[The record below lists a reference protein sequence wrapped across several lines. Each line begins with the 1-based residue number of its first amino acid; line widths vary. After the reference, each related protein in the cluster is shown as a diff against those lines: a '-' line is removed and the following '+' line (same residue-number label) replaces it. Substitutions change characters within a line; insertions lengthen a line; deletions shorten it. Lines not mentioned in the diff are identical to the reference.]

1 MNSLHFRSDIQ
12 VFRGIAVAGVVLFH
26 LDNQLFSNGY
36 LGVDVFFVIS
46 GYLITPKIIKIFELT
61 RETQTTYI
69 EIKKFYIGR
78 LLRLGPALGVTILVS
93 SLFMIVI
100 GKYYDLDRFFSQAI
114 YSLLGIANLG
124 SYRNSGNYF
133 NPDSNPLLHIWSL
146 SIESQYYLLIPI
158 VLLVWQQFNIKYN
171 FKFSYK
177 LPLVLIFGFSFFLF
191 LNSNIEL
198 RIIQSFFPNINKEY
212 QYYSLSSRMWQLLL
226 GGLIGIYFN
235 QIQIKGFVSKYLVTN
250 HYFKSI
256 CILFIAI
263 LILIIEEPKWKIILV
278 SFATALLLAES
289 TYVFKK
295 IKFFEWIGNRSYS
308 IYLIHFP
315 TMYFF
320 ESAMEYGAYEL
331 NSGIYALIY
340 LATLVITSNLSYT
353 FIEKRYWH
361 IVRKR
366 NFIKKVLIISFVL
379 PLALVLTFFSQKA
392 LIKSTLFVQPEMVE
406 YGGRRIDPPVG
417 FMDKMCKNQA
427 NVSRICIANANRNL
441 KTVVLIGDSYAEQY
455 FETLSKLAN
464 ELNFQLMSMTFP
476 GCRFV
481 ISNNLDSNFSKKCI
495 DFNKQSLKE
504 LRLDAPDV
512 VILSQ
517 ALYSNEESSQLIEAI
532 NELDKLSFDL
542 IIVGNNPSFPDM
554 STYMVARPRLFG
566 SHKPYKSF
574 PRINLENEDIKLSS
588 SLLESM
594 DKRAITTIN
603 PIPFFCDSRM
613 CWRWFNSEWLYIDSN
628 HLSVSGA
635 DLLAPVFRRS
645 LELHLK

>member
-1 MNSLHFRSDIQ
+1 LNSLHFRSDIQ

-26 LDNQLFSNGY
+26 LDHQRFSIGY

-46 GYLITPKIIKIFELT
+46 GYLITPKITKIFELT

-78 LLRLGPALGVTILVS
+78 LLRLGPALGVVILIS
-93 SLFMIVI
+93 SLLMVVI
-100 GKYYDLDRFFSQAI
+100 GKYSDLDRFFSQAI
-114 YSLLGIANLG
+114 YSILGIANLG

-158 VLLVWQQFNIKYN
+158 LLFALQQFNIKYT
-171 FKFSYK
+171 FKFNYK

-198 RIIQSFFPNINKEY
+198 GIIQSFFPNINKEY

-226 GGLIGIYFN
+226 GGLIGIFFN
-235 QIQIKGFVSKYLVTN
+235 QIQRKGFVSKYLVTN
-250 HYFKSI
+250 HYFKFI

-263 LILIIEEPKWKIILV
+263 LILNIEEPKWKIILV
-278 SFATALLLAES
+278 SFTTALLLADS

-315 TMYFF
+315 TLYFF
-320 ESAMEYGAYEL
+320 ESAMDYAAYEL
-331 NSGIYALIY
+331 NPGAYALIY
-340 LATLVITSNLSYT
+340 LATLAIISNLSYT
-353 FIEKRYWH
+353 FVEKRYWH
-361 IVRKR
+361 VDQKYNSIQ
-366 NFIKKVLIISFVL
+366 KVLIISFIL
-379 PLALVLTFFSQKA
+379 PLALVLTVFSQKTI
-392 LIKSTLFVQPEMVE
+392 IKSTLFIQPEMVE

-427 NVSRICIANANRNL
+427 NVSRICIYNANKKF

-481 ISNNLDSNFSKKCI
+481 ISNNLESDFSKKCI

-504 LRLDAPDV
+504 LSLVPPDV

-517 ALYSNEESSQLIEAI
+517 ALYSNEQSSQLIEAI
-532 NELDKLSFDL
+532 NELDKLNFDL
-542 IIVGNNPSFPDM
+542 IIVGNNPNFPDT

-566 SHKPYKSF
+566 SQKPSKSF
-574 PRINLENEDIKLSS
+574 PRRSLENENIKLSS
-588 SLLESM
+588 LLLDTM
-594 DKRAITTIN
+594 DRRAISTIN

-613 CWRWFNSEWLYIDSN
+613 CWRWSNGEWLYIDSN